1 MPIYLFLQINNR
13 NIILNGI
20 DYYDLGNKNCI

>member
-20 DYYDLGNKNCI
+20 DYYDLGSKNCI

>member
-1 MPIYLFLQINNR
+1 MLIYLFLQINNR

-20 DYYDLGNKNCI
+20 DYYDLGSKNCI